1 MLTASNTLARLA
13 ARRGK
18 HALDRDLCCD
28 QGICRC
34 DLEKTYDR
42 DGQFAVPASELAP
55 SGPGSTISPASS
67 RRSTCR
73 SIRRSRRAATCS
85 GPAPLR
91 PAPPLPLSR
100 PITVKAQS
108 SSQGTRGLLEHLKP
122 GVKIRAIGPSGIFSF
137 HRHHQESFQAPVATE
152 AGAKPLDDVTPD
164 AGARSGIRFALS
176 KVSVRC
182 AEADT
187 VRAME
192 PRRVHRRV
200 KSLLAVACR
209 LHPELAGDHPDP
221 VVAKVDQ
228 GSRRPPGGAGEMA
241 GDGAERDDLR

>member
-1 MLTASNTLARLA
+1 MQRT
-13 ARRGK
+13 
-18 HALDRDLCCD
+18 C
-28 QGICRC
+28 
-34 DLEKTYDR
+34 
-42 DGQFAVPASELAP
+42 
-55 SGPGSTISPASS
+55 TISPS
-67 RRSTCR
+67 
-73 SIRRSRRAATCS
+73 
-85 GPAPLR
+85 
-91 PAPPLPLSR
+91 PPRPLSR

-108 SSQGTRGLLEHLKP
+108 SSQGTRWMLEHFKP

-137 HRHHQESFQAPVATE
+137 HRCQQESFQAPVATE

-164 AGARSGIRFALS
+164 AGARSGILFALS

-192 PRRVHRRV
+192 PRRVHRRA